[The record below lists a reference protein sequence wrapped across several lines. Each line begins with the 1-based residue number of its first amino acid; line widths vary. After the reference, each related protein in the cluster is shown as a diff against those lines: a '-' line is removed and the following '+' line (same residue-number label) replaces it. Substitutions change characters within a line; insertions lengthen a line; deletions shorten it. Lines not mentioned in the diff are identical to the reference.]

1 MTGPVVVGV
10 DGSASSLAA
19 VEIAAR
25 EADRRGV
32 ELRLAHALGPEPGEV
47 APGVPPWDPG
57 GAEQRDRVNGA
68 LGDAEWRARRVAPRV
83 TITRGVLIGA
93 PETVLGLEV
102 RSASLAVLGSRRR
115 SGLNGLLHVSVAGRL
130 SADGGCPVLV
140 VCGRPALTGSVVLA
154 YDTSPAFRKAAEF
167 AFAAAA
173 ERGTD
178 LVVLSRRGTRTA
190 RALTDLRE
198 KYPDI
203 VVRPHRVRGQAGRRL
218 AEVSFG
224 AQLIVVGA
232 GRRGHGA
239 VRVPRRFAG
248 RKVLRYAHCPVVVVP
263 GEKA

>member
-10 DGSASSLAA
+10 DGSPSSLAA

-47 APGVPPWDPG
+47 TPGVPPWDPG

-68 LGDAEWRARRVAPRV
+68 LGDAEWRARRVAPRL
-83 TITRGVLIGA
+83 TITRGVLVGA

-102 RSASLAVLGSRRR
+102 RSASLAVLGSGRR
-115 SGLNGLLHVSVAGRL
+115 SGLNGLLHGSVAGRL

-140 VCGRPALTGSVVLA
+140 VCGRPARTGSVVLA
-154 YDTSPAFRKAAEF
+154 DDASPAFREAAEF
-167 AFAAAA
+167 AFAEAA

-178 LVVLSRRGTRTA
+178 LVVLNRHGARTS
-190 RALTDLRE
+190 RALSDLRA
-198 KYPDI
+198 KHPD
-203 VVRPHRVRGQAGRRL
+203 VAVRLQRVRGRVGRRL
-218 AEVSFG
+218 AEVSVG
-224 AQLIVVGA
+224 AQLVVIGV
-232 GRRGHGA
+232 GRRGHGTGMPSRA
-239 VRVPRRFAG
+239 AG